1 MGQLLQG
8 LRRFIFKCCSIRFL
22 SGNHNSLTLMCAVII
37 LHLAI
42 FEVSCSLRCGSGKTS
57 ETCPRL
63 AVLQVC
69 PDRLKNF
76 SLFSMPVCN
85 SRSVFESLIGRLE
98 DLSYQTIE
106 WYVRPL
112 GLVFFPIFGFELI
125 INQSSFALLAR
136 WC

>member
-1 MGQLLQG
+1 
-8 LRRFIFKCCSIRFL
+8 
-22 SGNHNSLTLMCAVII
+22 MCAVNNFTLSNFRGFLFPALWIRKDI
-37 LHLAI
+37 RDMSKI
-42 FEVSCSLRCGSGKTS
+42 S
-57 ETCPRL
+57 RL
-63 AVLQVC
+63 ASTSR
-69 PDRLKNF
+69 RLNFF

-112 GLVFFPIFGFELI
+112 GLVFFPVFGFELI